1 MESKAKEKDLITE
14 SNFTYTTQ
22 ETKGIRDLRNDLKE
36 ALNPYL
42 NKEIVNKE
50 QGLSGVITTEEV
62 KKIMSKKA
70 IDKSVA
76 NGFSRDEHI
85 EVAKHIER
93 LFAESKLSRSH
104 KDYKDNPNILQV
116 HRFIKDIN
124 INGKEANAQITLF
137 EKIEGKNKI
146 YTIELESLEKPTSLS
161 TQAKSAEV
169 AVKAQSAAATP
180 TEAAP
185 IAKTDTDIIPQ
196 QTINIL
202 KDMQDKDINVKLDNK
217 ELLELYE
224 KSSREAY
231 DFLAQKLYLDSVKQ
245 YRSDGYAL
253 FENSSLGANA
263 KGSFEAI
270 LRKNIRQRQLEN
282 FQKPQNVKY
291 EIQTEQGFK
300 YYLDENNDVVIN
312 HKNELV
318 DFKGGVVRTKP
329 DKDGDILELNGILKL
344 ISPRNAD
351 NMFLAKRDLTN
362 NEFYDFH
369 ANLRLANY
377 YQNGLF
383 ISDEKLYEVFKN
395 MPRNADKQ
403 GLDDVMGILRGLT
416 NSKNVNMAYAQE
428 FIDKHYGLEADYR
441 TLARDIFKR
450 VDKEYKKNG
459 NPFGILFNDEKAI
472 KDLRDMYGD
481 EMARDFF
488 KGKNAVDFLLY
499 TQAGHIENAFYKE
512 GLGGIDLVWGEVTGK
527 GKEAKGWGLA
537 KIIEKHLNAG
547 DFEAFGKGEAG
558 LINAMSEIIQDG
570 KVITQNGVDSI
581 ILRKNGEEYRIGVSK
596 GWDKK
601 GENKW
606 IITSYKNH
614 KYKESAETSYHD
626 TFTSKEP
633 LENLATNIIP
643 QTPQEIIKQAKAS
656 GKSVAE
662 TKELI
667 QKNKELQEA
676 NAQKIQEVKEKL
688 KQLNKESRDLAYNAP
703 TPKYLGKGYTK
714 TRDKKYLD
722 YRSRFINRLKEKG
735 IDLDYMELE
744 KLKQD
749 TTLKGKAKKE
759 AMDTI
764 YLRMYE
770 NMQQADKET
779 DERTRAFA
787 QKIREEELQE
797 ANEWLEKNK
806 GASSDVDYE
815 YKRKIAEIDKHLDFS
830 FKHHPNDTD
839 FIDLMNRER
848 GKLTYA
854 KNGDLGVVRLPEVE
868 KFYRRG
874 YPMDLKVLRDIQKE
888 HNYTDKNL
896 ILNGRDF
903 SKSFEVMRA
912 EIEARIGIKPIKE
925 FGTNYAEHYHSGE
938 TAIAKLI
945 NEAQAHKESGAKG
958 EYKGQ
963 VAGAFY
969 RKELG
974 DIDLVWGGG
983 GEVTDTLKRKG
994 YGLAHILDKRKSEF
1008 IGQGLSEAEAE
1019 AKAMELIN
1027 NIPNII
1033 SKGKIIRDEKGRLR
1047 IELDNQILG
1056 IKDNWHGTPTNKW
1069 IITTYEP
1076 RENVRSLYT

>member
-1 MESKAKEKDLITE
+1 
-14 SNFTYTTQ
+14 
-22 ETKGIRDLRNDLKE
+22 
-36 ALNPYL
+36 
-42 NKEIVNKE
+42 
-50 QGLSGVITTEEV
+50 
-62 KKIMSKKA
+62 
-70 IDKSVA
+70 
-76 NGFSRDEHI
+76 
-85 EVAKHIER
+85 
-93 LFAESKLSRSH
+93 
-104 KDYKDNPNILQV
+104 
-116 HRFIKDIN
+116 
-124 INGKEANAQITLF
+124 
-137 EKIEGKNKI
+137 
-146 YTIELESLEKPTSLS
+146 
-161 TQAKSAEV
+161 
-169 AVKAQSAAATP
+169 
-180 TEAAP
+180 
-185 IAKTDTDIIPQ
+185 
-196 QTINIL
+196 
-202 KDMQDKDINVKLDNK
+202 
-217 ELLELYE
+217 
-224 KSSREAY
+224 
-231 DFLAQKLYLDSVKQ
+231 
-245 YRSDGYAL
+245 
-253 FENSSLGANA
+253 
-263 KGSFEAI
+263 
-270 LRKNIRQRQLEN
+270 
-282 FQKPQNVKY
+282 
-291 EIQTEQGFK
+291 
-300 YYLDENNDVVIN
+300 
-312 HKNELV
+312 
-318 DFKGGVVRTKP
+318 
-329 DKDGDILELNGILKL
+329 
-344 ISPRNAD
+344 
-351 NMFLAKRDLTN
+351 
-362 NEFYDFH
+362 
-369 ANLRLANY
+369 
-377 YQNGLF
+377 
-383 ISDEKLYEVFKN
+383 
-395 MPRNADKQ
+395 MPR
-403 GLDDVMGILRGLT
+403 LPTTTLLLL
-416 NSKNVNMAYAQE
+416 KN
-428 FIDKHYGLEADYR
+428 
-441 TLARDIFKR
+441 
-450 VDKEYKKNG
+450 
-459 NPFGILFNDEKAI
+459 
-472 KDLRDMYGD
+472 
-481 EMARDFF
+481 
-488 KGKNAVDFLLY
+488 
-499 TQAGHIENAFYKE
+499 
-512 GLGGIDLVWGEVTGK
+512 
-527 GKEAKGWGLA
+527 
-537 KIIEKHLNAG
+537 
-547 DFEAFGKGEAG
+547 
-558 LINAMSEIIQDG
+558 
-570 KVITQNGVDSI
+570 
-581 ILRKNGEEYRIGVSK
+581 
-596 GWDKK
+596 
-601 GENKW
+601 
-606 IITSYKNH
+606 
-614 KYKESAETSYHD
+614 
-626 TFTSKEP
+626 

-974 DIDLVWGGG
+974 DIDLVWG
-983 GEVTDTLKRKG
+983 EVKGKGKEAKG
-994 YGLAHILDKRKSEF
+994 YGLA
-1008 IGQGLSEAEAE
+1008 
-1019 AKAMELIN
+1019 
-1027 NIPNII
+1027 
-1033 SKGKIIRDEKGRLR
+1033 KIIE
-1047 IELDNQILG
+1047 
-1056 IKDNWHGTPTNKW
+1056 
-1069 IITTYEP
+1069 
-1076 RENVRSLYT
+1076 